1 MTVWA
6 PSAEE
11 LERRR
16 IRSSLRRRRLLIA
29 STVTVVVFGGLGFG
43 ITHSPGWT
51 RVHETFFSWSAA
63 KSSFPSV
70 IDGFWKNVALF
81 MLCEP
86 VILLVAILVAV
97 VRGTTSPWLM
107 PTRIVAIVYTD
118 LFRGIPTLIVA
129 YLIVIGVPA
138 LNLRGLPNSFFWLA
152 FVSLVLSYGA
162 YVAEVIRSGMESVH
176 PSQWASAWALGLT
189 HGQAVRHVVLPQA
202 IRRVI
207 PPLLNDF
214 ASLQKDTSL
223 VGVVGVIEALRAANI
238 YASFN
243 FNYTPYVVASVLFI
257 ALTIPLA
264 RFTDALI
271 RRQQRREWAGAL

>member
-1 MTVWA
+1 
-6 PSAEE
+6 
-11 LERRR
+11 
-16 IRSSLRRRRLLIA
+16 
-29 STVTVVVFGGLGFG
+29 
-43 ITHSPGWT
+43 
-51 RVHETFFSWSAA
+51 
-63 KSSFPSV
+63 
-70 IDGFWKNVALF
+70 
-81 MLCEP
+81 
-86 VILLVAILVAV
+86 
-97 VRGTTSPWLM
+97 
-107 PTRIVAIVYTD
+107 IVYTD

-129 YLIVIGVPA
+129 YLVVIGVPA

-176 PSQWASAWALGLT
+176 PSQWASARALGLT
-189 HGQAVRHVVLPQA
+189 HGQTVLHVVLPQA
-202 IRRVI
+202 IRRVV

-223 VGVVGVIEALRAANI
+223 VGVVGVIESLRAANI

-264 RFTDALI
+264 RFTDVLI